1 MTDVTGPLDPCWRPC
16 HREVRRLTLGGCAE
30 GLIIHSLSHVGEVTE
45 DYVMSIT
52 DLLRRARL
60 RSSVPARIEASFERT
75 GQLDQDAHRV
85 GQARRIARAWLH
97 LWGAADLVDPAV
109 SALSEVVTNAFVHG
123 QGETVTVRLTLTD
136 VRLLIEVSGG
146 GPWAPKRHSR
156 EPLEESGRGLWI
168 VDSISDCWGISEG
181 GLVWCVIR
189 RNTSGLPG
197 LR

>member
-1 MTDVTGPLDPCWRPC
+1 
-16 HREVRRLTLGGCAE
+16 
-30 GLIIHSLSHVGEVTE
+30 
-45 DYVMSIT
+45 MSIT
-52 DLLRRARL
+52 APPLNDLLRRARL
-60 RSSVPARIEASFERT
+60 HSPLPVPTRAEATFVRT
-75 GQLDQDAHRV
+75 GQRDQDARRP
-85 GQARRIARAWLH
+85 GQARRITRACLR
-97 LWGAADLVDPAV
+97 LWGASDLTE
-109 SALSEVVTNAFVHG
+109 SACATLSEIVTNAFVHG
-123 QGETVTVRLTLTD
+123 QGETVTVRLTLTN